1 MAGVVFPRFR
11 ARSAIA
17 AAAVSVA
24 LALTAC
30 GPKDADI
37 QTAVNTAISGVSGV
51 TVAVTK
57 GVATIKGEFANEE
70 VRNSTNAL
78 IKAGKGVKAIADSS
92 TITPPVVISPDDALR
107 TAVTA
112 ALTAYSTLSATIQ
125 DGVVTLSGEVTRADL
140 PKVMQAL
147 SALNPK
153 KIENTATVKK

>member
-1 MAGVVFPRFR
+1 M
-11 ARSAIA
+11 
-17 AAAVSVA
+17 
-24 LALTAC
+24 
-30 GPKDADI
+30 
-37 QTAVNTAISGVSGV
+37 
-51 TVAVTK
+51 
-57 GVATIKGEFANEE
+57 
-70 VRNSTNAL
+70 
-78 IKAGKGVKAIADSS
+78 
-92 TITPPVVISPDDALR
+92 ISPDDALR